1 MLWSRF
7 SHGVH
12 GVRFPPNFGYMGW
25 KQLKQAKQL
34 TSRKCSK
41 DAGVPLTR

>member
-12 GVRFPPNFGYMGW
+12 GVRFASNFGYMGW

-34 TSRKCSK
+34 TTGKYSK
-41 DAGVPLTR
+41 DAGFPLTR